1 MTDFSKALGNKFNK
15 DALRI
20 RSFEFNGHTFKV
32 RVPLTAESDAMFD
45 RLKTADDELI
55 EKYYQDLSKGI
66 TESND
71 SVQITENDVIIEGRS
86 LRDAAKSKALIHA
99 RITEMMK
106 LLVPEEEG
114 FDMSTI
120 TYEMVDELFPFAIQ
134 IQLMELIGET
144 VSPNYNTT
152 KGKS

>member
-1 MTDFSKALGNKFNK
+1 MSNLSQAFGTKFNK

-32 RVPLTAESDAMFD
+32 RVPLTAESDAMFE
-45 RLKTADDELI
+45 RLKQPNQELI
-55 EKYYQDLSKGI
+55 EKYYKDLTTGI
-66 TESND
+66 TESNEK
-71 SVQITENDVIIEGRS
+71 VEITDNDIIIDGRS
-86 LRDAAKSKALIHA
+86 LREAAKSKVMIQA
-99 RITEMMK
+99 RITEMIR

-152 KGKS
+152 KGK